1 MCKNISN
8 YTSNTP
14 GNPLQL
20 YLKERKCFFFISIYK
35 LPSQNSQYSLNSIS
49 RMPDFYSKD

>member
-20 YLKERKCFFFISIYK
+20 YLKERKCFFLLAFINYLLKTVNI
-35 LPSQNSQYSLNSIS
+35 P
-49 RMPDFYSKD
+49 